1 MKTLICTTLSLVSLT
16 IFTAQSH
23 DANANDSVRLNDNA
37 QTLKQALNN
46 IKARPLVSF
55 VLPVIQ
61 HPIPTPVIRPTHVP
75 VSVLFDDVAITHDLN
90 ALLSTQVTENL
101 RNMHVKVGASGKS
114 LATRAD

>member
-16 IFTAQSH
+16 LFTAQSH
-23 DANANDSVRLNDNA
+23 DANANDSVRLNDND
-37 QTLKQALNN
+37 QTLKQALDN

-55 VLPVIQ
+55 ALPVVQ
-61 HPIPTPVIRPTHVP
+61 HPMPTPVIKPTHVP
-75 VSVLFDDVAITHDLN
+75 VRVLFVDVAITHDLN

-101 RNMHVKVGASGKS
+101 RNMHVKVDSSAKT